1 MSVEESLARNEAVF
15 RAVNERIRELGARFG
30 SEGFEF
36 ICECADE
43 TCTERVRLTVDQYD
57 HIRALPT
64 RFVVVAGHEAS
75 PLVERVVFRNPQ
87 FAIVHKVGVAAQIAT
102 ERDPRRQPPGE
113 S

>member
-43 TCTERVRLTVDQYD
+43 TCTERVRLTLEQYD
-57 HIRALPT
+57 HIRALAR
-64 RFVVVAGHEAS
+64 RFVVVSGHEAT
-75 PLVERVVFRNPQ
+75 PLVERVIFRSPQ
-87 FAIVHKVGVAAQIAT
+87 FSIVHKIGLAADVAA
-102 ERDPRRQPPGE
+102 EHDPRRR
-113 S
+113 